1 MQYQPLQSPR
11 FTVETVDGHDL
22 ISVKADRHLFI
33 SAFMLV
39 WLSGWTFGGMSAM
52 AMLFRHFSPFLIF
65 WLGAWAVGWCF
76 VVLQLG
82 WFWTGAELFSVINGD
97 LEIAY
102 RILGV
107 TIRKLFRGRDI
118 RSLTSRPPPPFNRYR
133 VGLPFASFSKSG
145 CVQFFYGA
153 RTIYAGSDLD
163 EVEGRLIV
171 ERLLKRLPASASAP
185 P

>member
-11 FTVETVDGHDL
+11 FTVETVDGHDQ
-22 ISVKADRHLFI
+22 IRVKADRHLFI
-33 SAFMLV
+33 SLFMLC
-39 WLSGWTFGGMSAM
+39 WLGGWTFGGISAM
-52 AMLFRHFSPFLIF
+52 VTLFRHFSPFLIF

-82 WFWTGAELFSVINGD
+82 WFLTGSEIFSVINGD

-102 RILGV
+102 RLFGV
-107 TIRKLFRGRDI
+107 TMRKLFRGRDI
-118 RSLTSRPPPPFNRYR
+118 RNLTSRPRPVLTRYQ
-133 VGLPFASFSKSG
+133 VGLPFASWNKSG

-153 RTIYAGSDLD
+153 QTIYAGSDLD

-171 ERLLKRLPASASAP
+171 ERLLKRLPAAAAAP